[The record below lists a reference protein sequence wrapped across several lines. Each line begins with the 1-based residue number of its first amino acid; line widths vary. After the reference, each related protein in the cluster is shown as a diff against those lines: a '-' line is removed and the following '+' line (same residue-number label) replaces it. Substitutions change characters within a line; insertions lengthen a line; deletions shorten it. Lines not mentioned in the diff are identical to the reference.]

1 MTTEKKLLITGF
13 DPFGGEDVNP
23 SYEVVKA
30 LPDKVGSIRLYKQL
44 LPTSYKRAPELLVR
58 YIDEVVP
65 DYVIMLGQA
74 GGRAGVT
81 PERVAINCMD
91 GKLADNDGVVMSDAP
106 IESADAPTAYFST
119 LPIRQMTEA
128 IAKLSIPAYVS
139 NTAGTFVCNAV
150 MYTALFHL
158 QKTRPDTKAGFIHIP
173 YLPEQAERLTE
184 GKHAPSLPID
194 DAVLA
199 IKTAIETLNH

>member
-1 MTTEKKLLITGF
+1 MEKERKLLITGF
-13 DPFGGEDVNP
+13 DPFGGEDINP

-30 LPDKVGSIRLYKQL
+30 LPDKIGGIRLYRRL

-58 YIDEVVP
+58 CIDDVSP
-65 DYVIMLGQA
+65 DFVIMLGQA

-91 GKLADNDGVVMSDAP
+91 GTLADNDGVIMSDAP
-106 IESADAPTAYFST
+106 IDADGVAAYFST
-119 LPIRQMTEA
+119 LPIRQMTDA
-128 IAKLSIPAYVS
+128 VAKLGVPAYVS
-139 NTAGTFVCNAV
+139 STAGTFVCNAV
-150 MYTALFHL
+150 MYTALHHL
-158 QKTRPDTKAGFIHIP
+158 QKTRPDAKAGFIHIP
-173 YLPEQAERLTE
+173 YLPEQAARLQ
-184 GKHAPSLPID
+184 KDKAIPSLSLA